1 MPTRRCGS
9 GSSTGSP
16 TTPARRLSRSRPSWP
31 RWTRRRRPGSS
42 GSRGPRRG
50 RSTRSRSS
58 GPRTARRGGA
68 RWRSRVDDLTRA
80 AWRRH
85 LGADADVEALRAE
98 LAAGTMGEAFAATA
112 ADRPDAA
119 ALDIDGVALT
129 HGEIDARA
137 ARVGGFLRARG
148 VERGDR
154 VLLCAPT
161 SMDLAVAYLGTV
173 RIGATAMPTDAALT
187 AAELRHLL
195 EDGAPVAA
203 FVADDARERLAEAG
217 EVPTRVSIGEAGALD
232 AQPPE
237 PQAAPR
243 P

>member
-31 RWTRRRRPGSS
+31 RSTRRRRPGSS

-58 GPRTARRGGA
+58 GPRTAPRGRA
-68 RWRSRVDDLTRA
+68 RWRPRVDDLTRA

-85 LGADADVEALRAE
+85 LGADADPQALRAE

-112 ADRPDAA
+112 ADRPDAP

-137 ARVGGFLRARG
+137 ARVGGFLRSKG
-148 VERGDR
+148 VERGGR

-161 SMDLAVAYLGTV
+161 SMDLVVAYLGIV
-173 RIGATAMPTDAALT
+173 RIGATAMPCDAALT

-203 FVADDARERLAEAG
+203 FVADESRERLGGAREG
-217 EVPTRVSIGEAGALD
+217 PTRVAIGEGSALAAGA
-232 AQPPE
+232 A
-237 PQAAPR
+237 
-243 P
+243 